1 MEQWGGEGNE
11 VKVPSSIP
19 CHFVTRA
26 PFFSRVPQEKTKW
39 SDIIYKNRTFQ
50 HSIGGLHSGPMS
62 CKLSVNVNAIAYLR
76 NRRNLPWPSLAGL
89 GRIAL
94 QAGAAGL
101 TIHPRPDERHIR
113 QADVP
118 VLRDLIRKEFPDR
131 EYNIEGYPDERFL
144 KLVEANRP
152 DQVTLVPD
160 DPAQGTSDH
169 GWDIANNHS
178 LLKEVI
184 ARLHAGKMRV
194 SVFVDADP
202 MLAEQAK
209 SVGADRIEI
218 YTGPYGG
225 AFDGKVKALE
235 FDKIVV
241 TGKVAEFAGLGLNAG
256 HDLTRENL
264 PALVA
269 ALPNLAEVSIG
280 HAIIADALTFGMAET
295 VRLFRAAIGNS

>member
-1 MEQWGGEGNE
+1 
-11 VKVPSSIP
+11 
-19 CHFVTRA
+19 
-26 PFFSRVPQEKTKW
+26 
-39 SDIIYKNRTFQ
+39 
-50 HSIGGLHSGPMS
+50 MS

-76 NRRNLPWPSLAGL
+76 NRRNLPWPSVVGL

-101 TIHPRPDERHIR
+101 TVHPRPDERHIR
-113 QADVP
+113 NADVP
-118 VLRDLIRKEFPDR
+118 VLRDLIRNEFPHR
-131 EYNIEGYPDERFL
+131 EYNVEGYPDERFL
-144 KLVEANRP
+144 KLVEATKP

-160 DPAQGTSDH
+160 DPTQGTSDH
-169 GWDIANNHS
+169 GWEVAKHHA
-178 LLKEVI
+178 LLKDVI
-184 ARLHAGKMRV
+184 ARLHGGKMRV
-194 SVFVDADP
+194 SLFVDADP
-202 MLAEQAK
+202 ALAEQAA
-209 SVGADRIEI
+209 SVGSDRIEI

-225 AFDGKVKALE
+225 AFDPAARALE

-295 VRLFRAAIGNS
+295 VRMFRHAIGDL

>member
-1 MEQWGGEGNE
+1 
-11 VKVPSSIP
+11 
-19 CHFVTRA
+19 
-26 PFFSRVPQEKTKW
+26 
-39 SDIIYKNRTFQ
+39 
-50 HSIGGLHSGPMS
+50 MS

-76 NRRNLPWPSLAGL
+76 NRRNLPWPSVEGL

-101 TIHPRPDERHIR
+101 TVHPRPDERHIR
-113 QADVP
+113 NADVP
-118 VLRDLIRKEFPDR
+118 VLRDLIRNEFPHR

-144 KLVEANRP
+144 KLVEATKP

-160 DPAQGTSDH
+160 DPTQGTSDH
-169 GWDIANNHS
+169 GWEVAKHHA
-178 LLKEVI
+178 LLKDVI
-184 ARLHAGKMRV
+184 ARLHGGKMRV
-194 SVFVDADP
+194 SLFVDADP
-202 MLAEQAK
+202 ALAEQAA

-225 AFDGKVKALE
+225 SFDDKAHALE

-280 HAIIADALTFGMAET
+280 HAVIADALTFGMAET
-295 VRLFRAAIGNS
+295 VRMFRHAIGDL